1 MKYQSLARAAAFAL
15 TLGLSV
21 IGSAQAQSV
30 KDSGITATHEKRSG
44 NTGALSSSTATSPK
58 NALYVV
64 TMRHGKT
71 VTQTSMASIIG
82 AAATA
87 GFRTS
92 APDAT
97 CTFKSALGTSTLQV
111 AQGDDVSLTVV
122 PAEEK
127 DGAVA
132 TIVRATTS
140 HGPQTPSKVVGGCPV
155 FAGETK
161 SEGWLDATTL
171 RVGQE
176 MSARFGD
183 TQISVRLTSLAD

>member
-1 MKYQSLARAAAFAL
+1 MNHQRLVRATAVAL
-15 TLGLSV
+15 TMGLSV
-21 IGSAQAQSV
+21 VGPALAQSV
-30 KDSGITATHEKRSG
+30 RDSGITSPHEKTAG
-44 NTGALSSSTATSPK
+44 NTVGVSASTAPSPK
-58 NALYVV
+58 NAFYAV
-64 TMRHGKT
+64 TMRRGKS
-71 VTQTSMASIIG
+71 VTQTSVSAIIG

-97 CTFKSALGTSTLQV
+97 CTFKSALGTSTLQI
-111 AQGDDVSLTVV
+111 AQGDDVSLTIV

-132 TIVRATTS
+132 TIIRATTS
-140 HGPQTPSKVVGGCPV
+140 QAPQTPSKIIAGCPL

-161 SEGWLDATTL
+161 SEGWLDASTL

-176 MSARFGD
+176 MNARFGD